1 MQLIDKLKM
10 KNLLGTTFK
19 LSVEPFGYGRIAM
32 WFYVMLCMSCLD
44 VIPPTAKKAKVE
56 SKYKVVAV

>member
-1 MQLIDKLKM
+1 
-10 KNLLGTTFK
+10 
-19 LSVEPFGYGRIAM
+19 M

-56 SKYKVVAV
+56 SKYIKL

>member
-1 MQLIDKLKM
+1 
-10 KNLLGTTFK
+10 
-19 LSVEPFGYGRIAM
+19 M

-56 SKYKVVAV
+56 SKYKVVVI